1 MKPIEIS
8 DQNFDLQ
15 VREGTTLV
23 DFWAPWC
30 GPCRLL
36 SPVIDQLA
44 AEYEGRVKVAKINVD
59 QNPMTQGRYRVM
71 SIPTLIIFENG
82 VPVQTVSGLQ
92 PKRSLEKLL
101 NQVLEG

>member
-92 PKRSLEKLL
+92 PKCSLEKLL